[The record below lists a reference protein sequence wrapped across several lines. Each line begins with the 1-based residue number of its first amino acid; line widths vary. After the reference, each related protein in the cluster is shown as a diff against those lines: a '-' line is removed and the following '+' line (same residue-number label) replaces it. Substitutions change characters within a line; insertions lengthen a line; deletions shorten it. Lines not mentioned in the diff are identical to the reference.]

1 MMRHRP
7 DVSDLARTP
16 LFANYTPRELAP
28 LVPHVDRLV
37 VLPGATLAAEGRHP
51 HEILV
56 ILSGEVAEAGE
67 HWDGSDVGGLGAG
80 GVIGA
85 REELDGT
92 AHATTLVARTAVDT
106 LVITGAA
113 FRWAVQSLPGFSAY
127 RDAAA

>member
-1 MMRHRP
+1 MRPRP
-7 DVSDLARTP
+7 DVSDLVCTP
-16 LFANYTPRELAP
+16 LFAGYAPRELVP

-51 HEILV
+51 HEVLV

-67 HWDGSDVGGLGAG
+67 HRDRADVGPFGPGS
-80 GVIGA
+80 VIGA

-113 FRWAVQSLPGFSAY
+113 FRWAVQSLPGFSAH